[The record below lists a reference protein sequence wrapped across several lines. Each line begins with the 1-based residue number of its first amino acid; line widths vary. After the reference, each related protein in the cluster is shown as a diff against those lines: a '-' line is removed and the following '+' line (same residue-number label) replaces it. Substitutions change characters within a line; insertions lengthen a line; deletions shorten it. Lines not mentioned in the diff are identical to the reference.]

1 MLYTKNKAAIKLLLK
16 LTLAFSI
23 AGGFNFASHAAEQA
37 PAQHQILLI
46 YGSTDVGEWEQI
58 YNSEMLRELAVG
70 SGEALLPEFLSL
82 IGATTEEQELMADSL
97 LLQYGDSAIDL
108 VIGVTPEAST
118 FVRNWSS
125 VFAPD
130 VPRLYVLPGTDIL
143 IDSETLPETDY
154 ILRSAVD
161 VASELTLELMTEL
174 IPDLTNIYVVG
185 GVGEGARSYS
195 GRIRD
200 ALERTEIDIDTQY
213 IHGLLP
219 DELVAEMQN
228 VPRTSAILMSTYDID
243 RLGQPQ
249 RTVAINALLQE
260 NVALPVFALFDT
272 QIGRGA
278 VGGNMSSST
287 QYAEGTAELAR
298 DILAGNPVPRIS
310 DAPTQYMFDGARL
323 NAFDFNLG
331 LLPEQS
337 IILNEEPNFI
347 IDNLE
352 WIVAASAIIL
362 AQLALITL
370 LWRAINQ
377 RRQTEE
383 VLKTTQKMEALGS
396 LAGGIAH
403 DFNNILMAIMANAE
417 LAKSALEDPKKA
429 GSRLNNII
437 SASNRAKGL
446 ISQIL
451 LFSRQAAAQTFE
463 TMSIA
468 TLLNESVEQ
477 IRAFLPSECTIEVNC
492 EESLPPA
499 SVDGNQ
505 LHQAIMNICINAQ
518 HAMNNAGKITIT
530 AKQVD
535 LEEDKKIF
543 RQDIPPGTYVSIE
556 IKDTGVGI
564 DEENQRHIFEP
575 FFTTKPQGKGTGLGL
590 ALVYR
595 IVRAHEGYIDMKS
608 SSDQGTSFTIYLKAS
623 QQAASNKVPKL
634 RGSDALQGRGERIL
648 LVDDDDMVL
657 DATARI
663 LERLN
668 YKVHSFRSSLK
679 ALAAFKEAPQQ
690 WDLVFTDLSMP
701 EMDGARLGAQ
711 IRQIRSDIDIILY
724 TGYLDAVDAIDLE
737 NLRILSK
744 PSRLDEIAN
753 AVATALARP
762 NPTF

>member
-1 MLYTKNKAAIKLLLK
+1 MNLKKHKTNIKLIFNLA
-16 LTLAFSI
+16 LTLMLAAEFHS
-23 AGGFNFASHAAEQA
+23 ACHAAEQA
-37 PAQHQILLI
+37 PSVHQILLI
-46 YGSTDVGEWEQI
+46 YGSTDVGEWEQT
-58 YNSEMLRELAVG
+58 YNSVILRELSVLHRE
-70 SGEALLPEFLSL
+70 SLIPEFLSL
-82 IGATTEEQELMADSL
+82 VGSTSREQELMANSL
-97 LLQYGDSAIDL
+97 RLQYGDSAIDL

-118 FVRNWSS
+118 FVRSHSS

-130 VPRLYVLPGTDIL
+130 APHLYVLPGNDIL
-143 IDSETLPETDY
+143 DDADSLPASDY

-161 VASELTLELMTEL
+161 IAAERTLKLIDELM
-174 IPDLTNIYVVG
+174 PDLSNIYVVG
-185 GVGEGARSYS
+185 GAGYGALSYAN
-195 GRIRD
+195 RID
-200 ALERTEIDIDTQY
+200 EALKRTGITTETQY
-213 IHGLLP
+213 FHGLLP
-219 DELVAEMQN
+219 EELIEELRR

-249 RTVAINALLQE
+249 RAVIVNSFLQE
-260 NVALPVFALFDT
+260 HIDLPVFALFDS

-278 VGGNMSSST
+278 VGGNMSSSN
-287 QYAEGTAELAR
+287 QYAIGTAQIAR
-298 DILAGNPVPRIS
+298 DILAGTAVPRIS
-310 DAPTQYMFDGARL
+310 DAPTQYLFDDSRL
-323 NAFDFNLG
+323 NAFNLDRR
-331 LLPEQS
+331 LLPEGS

-347 IDNLE
+347 IDNLAVITIAG
-352 WIVAASAIIL
+352 IVML
-362 AQLALITL
+362 AQFALIAL
-370 LWRAINQ
+370 LWRANNQ
-377 RRQTEE
+377 RRQAEE
-383 VLKTTQKMEALGS
+383 ELKTTQKMEALGS

-417 LAKSALEDPKKA
+417 LAKSVLADSDKT

-463 TMSIA
+463 TMNIA
-468 TLLNESVEQ
+468 TLLDESAQQ
-477 IRAFLPSECTIEVNC
+477 IRAFLPTECTIEVDC
-492 EESLPPA
+492 EESLPAA
-499 SVDGNQ
+499 SIDSNQ

-518 HAMNNAGKITIT
+518 HAMNNAGKIIIT
-530 AKQVD
+530 AKSVD

-543 RQDIPPGTYVSIE
+543 RHEIPPGTYVSIE
-556 IKDTGVGI
+556 IKDTGIGI
-564 DEENQRHIFEP
+564 NEENQRHIFEP

-595 IVRAHEGYIDMKS
+595 IVSSHDGYIDLQS
-608 SSDQGTSFTIYLKAS
+608 RSGEGTSFTIYLKAS
-623 QQAASNKVPKL
+623 EQLASSRTPKL
-634 RGSDALQGRGERIL
+634 RGSNALQGHGERIL

-657 DATARI
+657 DATARM

-668 YKVHSFRSSLK
+668 YKVYSFRSSLK
-679 ALAAFKEAPQQ
+679 ALEAFKEAPQQ
-690 WDLVFTDLSMP
+690 WDLIFTDLSMP
-701 EMDGARLGAQ
+701 EMDGARLGAK
-711 IRQIRSDIDIILY
+711 IRQIRGDIDIILY

>member
-1 MLYTKNKAAIKLLLK
+1 MHSKNSKTK
-16 LTLAFSI
+16 LAFFFRYTLVILTACGIS
-23 AGGFNFASHAAEQA
+23 FANHAAERA
-37 PAQHQILLI
+37 PVEHQILLI
-46 YGSTDVGEWEQI
+46 YGSTDVGEWEQT
-58 YNSEMLRELAVG
+58 YNSEILRELSVG
-70 SGEALLPEFLSL
+70 SGKSLIPEFLSL
-82 IGATTEEQELMADSL
+82 VGSTAEEQELMAESL

-108 VIGVTPEAST
+108 VIGVTPEASS
-118 FVRNWSS
+118 FVRNHSS
-125 VFAPD
+125 VFAPEA
-130 VPRLYVLPGTDIL
+130 PHLYVLPGNDIL
-143 IDSETLPETDY
+143 DDADTLPASDY

-161 VASELTLELMTEL
+161 VAAELTLELIVEL
-174 IPDLTNIYVVG
+174 IPDLSNIYVVG
-185 GVGEGARSYS
+185 GAGDGALSYAN
-195 GRIRD
+195 RINE
-200 ALERTEIDIDTQY
+200 ALQRTGITTDTQY
-213 IHGLLP
+213 LHGLLP
-219 DELVAEMQN
+219 EELIEELQQ

-249 RTVAINALLQE
+249 RAVIVNSFLQE
-260 NVALPVFALFDT
+260 HIALPVFALFDS

-278 VGGNMSSST
+278 VGGNMSSSS
-287 QYAEGTAELAR
+287 QYAIGTAQIAR
-298 DILAGNPVPRIS
+298 DILAGNAVPRIS
-310 DAPTQYMFDGARL
+310 DAPTQYVFDSARL
-323 NAFDFNLG
+323 NAFNLNRG
-331 LLPEQS
+331 LLPEGS

-347 IDNLE
+347 LDNIAL
-352 WIVAASAIIL
+352 IAAAILIML
-362 AQLALITL
+362 AQFALIAL

-377 RRQTEE
+377 RRHAEE
-383 VLKTTQKMEALGS
+383 ELKTTQKMEALGS

-417 LAKSALEDPKKA
+417 LAKSVLADPDKTEA
-429 GSRLNNII
+429 RLNNII

-463 TMSIA
+463 TINIA
-468 TLLNESVEQ
+468 TLLNESVQQ
-477 IRAFLPSECTIEVNC
+477 IRAFLPAECTIEVDC
-492 EESLPPA
+492 DESLPAA
-499 SVDGNQ
+499 SIDSNQ

-530 AKQVD
+530 AERVD

-543 RQDIPPGTYVSIE
+543 RHDIPPGTYVSIE

-564 DEENQRHIFEP
+564 SEENQRHIFEP
-575 FFTTKPQGKGTGLGL
+575 FYTTKPQGKGAGLGL

-595 IVRAHEGYIDMKS
+595 IVRAHDAYIDLQS
-608 SSDQGTSFTIYLKAS
+608 SSGEGSSFTIYLKAS
-623 QQAASNKVPKL
+623 EQSASSKIPKL
-634 RGSDALQGRGERIL
+634 RSSNALQGHGERIL

-668 YKVHSFRSSLK
+668 YKVHAFRSSLK

-690 WDLVFTDLSMP
+690 WDLIFTDLSMP

-711 IRQIRSDIDIILY
+711 IRQIRGDIDIILY